1 MSAALPEIRERW
13 LALVAAI
20 NDARAAYYQRDAPTI
35 SDDEYDRLFRELV
48 ELESSWP
55 ELQSG
60 DSPTA
65 SVGGDVAAMFA
76 PVQHLQRMFSLD
88 NVFSQDELAEWLQR
102 VEKALDGQP
111 EYLCELKIDGL
122 AVDAVYRHGRLA
134 SLATRGDG
142 TTGEDVTYN
151 SSFIEDVPAM
161 LLPREGREVPDLLE
175 VRGEVFFTNAF
186 FERLNEEQLALHL
199 TPFANPRNAAAGS
212 LRQRIDR
219 RQQDLAAALE
229 GGVPQKGLLPQQGAP
244 QQGVPQQG
252 VPQQGVPQQGVL
264 APLDRGQSRI
274 DRLRS
279 DLERAISR
287 LSGLRFTV
295 HGIGQVEGVS
305 ISTLSEGYE
314 LLANLGLPVSAQAKV
329 VPNAHDVRVF
339 IEHFGEHR
347 HDVEHEIDGVVVKV
361 NGIDLQAHLGETSR
375 APRWAIAYKYP
386 PEVVRTRLLDIRV
399 NVGRTGRVTPYAV
412 MEPVRVAGSTVAMAT
427 LHNAFE
433 VERKGVL
440 IGDMVFL
447 RKAGDVIPE
456 VLGPV
461 VEVRD
466 GTERAFAMPDACPD
480 CGSALRTEKEG
491 DKDVRCPNARSC
503 PAQLRERLAHVAS
516 RSALDIEGLGDKAA
530 RALLESG
537 VLADEGDLFLIE
549 EDDLRRSAFF
559 TREAGRGESGAQL
572 TENAKTVLA
581 ELAVAR
587 TRPLWRVLVA
597 LSMRHVGPPTAKEL
611 AREFGS
617 IDAIRSATAEELSGV
632 EGVGMV
638 IAESIREW
646 FAVDWHQEVIEKW
659 RRGGVTLEEGPTLR
673 ESGPLTG
680 FTFVITGALEGFT
693 RETASEAVTN
703 LGAKVAGS
711 VSKTTTAL
719 IQGDAGGKASSKL
732 KKAEALGI
740 PVLDL
745 EAFRTLLADGV
756 DAALGGLDGLSG
768 PRAT

>member
-1 MSAALPEIRERW
+1 MSDVELTQAPSAASETAARPEIRERW
-13 LALVAAI
+13 SALVAAI
-20 NDARAAYYQRDAPTI
+20 NDARAAYYRRDAPTI
-35 SDDEYDRLFRELV
+35 SDDEYDRLFRELT
-48 ELESSWP
+48 ELEASWP

-102 VEKALDGQP
+102 VEKSLDGEP
-111 EYLCELKIDGL
+111 EFLCELKIDGL

-161 LLPREGREVPDLLE
+161 LRPREGHEVPDLLE

-186 FERLNEEQLALHL
+186 FESLNEEQRALHL

-219 RQQDLAAALE
+219 REQDLATAQE
-229 GGVPQKGLLPQQGAP
+229 GVVLQQGEPA
-244 QQGVPQQG
+244 QS
-252 VPQQGVPQQGVL
+252 
-264 APLDRGQSRI
+264 DRGQARI

-279 DLERAISR
+279 DLERAIVR

-295 HGIGQVEGVS
+295 HGIGQVDGVS

-329 VPNAHDVRVF
+329 VPNAQDVRAF

-347 HDVEHEIDGVVVKV
+347 HDVEHDIDGVVVKV
-361 NGIDLQAHLGETSR
+361 NDIDLQARLGETSR

-412 MEPVRVAGSTVAMAT
+412 MDPVRVAGSTVAMAT

-440 IGDMVFL
+440 IGDLVFL

-466 GTERAFAMPDACPD
+466 GTERAFVMPDACPD
-480 CGSALRTEKEG
+480 CGSALRAEKEG

-537 VLADEGDLFLIE
+537 VLVDEGDLFLID

-559 TREAGRGESGAQL
+559 TRDAGRGESGAQL

-611 AREFGS
+611 ARAFGS
-617 IDAIRSATAEELSGV
+617 IDAIQSATAEELSSA

-659 RRGGVTLEEGPTLR
+659 RRGGVSLEEVGGPTLR
-673 ESGPLTG
+673 DSGPLAG

-693 RETASEAVTN
+693 RETASEAVMD
-703 LGAKVAGS
+703 LGAKVSGS

-732 KKAEALGI
+732 KKAESLGI

-745 EAFRTLLADGV
+745 EGFRRLLADGV
-756 DAALGGLDGLSG
+756 DVALEGARGASETVG
-768 PRAT
+768 P

>member
-1 MSAALPEIRERW
+1 VTAKKRW
-13 LALVAAI
+13 LDLASAV
-20 NDARAAYYQRDAPTI
+20 NEARAAYYQRDEPTI
-35 SDDEYDRLFRELV
+35 ADDEYDRLFRELV
-48 ELESSWP
+48 ELEAAWP

-60 DSPTA
+60 DSPTV
-65 SVGGDVAAMFA
+65 SVGGDVAEMFT

-88 NVFSQDELAEWLQR
+88 NVFSQDELTEWLQR
-102 VEKALDGQP
+102 VEKGLDAPP
-111 EYLCELKIDGL
+111 EFLCELKIDGL
-122 AVDAVYRHGRLA
+122 AVDAVYRAGRLV

-151 SSFIEDVPAM
+151 ASFIDDVPAV
-161 LLPREGREVPDLLE
+161 LRPANGQEVPDLLE

-186 FERLNEEQLALHL
+186 FERLNEEQLALKS

-212 LRQRIDR
+212 LRQRVDR
-219 RQQDLAAALE
+219 REQDLAAAQQSAPTGQE
-229 GGVPQKGLLPQQGAP
+229 SGSGSGSGLGSGPTRSPRTTRLQSD
-244 QQGVPQQG
+244 
-252 VPQQGVPQQGVL
+252 
-264 APLDRGQSRI
+264 LDR
-274 DRLRS
+274 
-279 DLERAISR
+279 AITR

-295 HGIGQVEGVS
+295 HGIGKVEGVA
-305 ISTLSEGYE
+305 IGTLSEGYA
-314 LLANLGLPVSAQAKV
+314 LLANLGLPVSTQALV
-329 VPNAHDVRVF
+329 VADPTGVRAF

-361 NGIDLQAHLGETSR
+361 NDIALQSRLGETSR

-386 PEVVRTRLLDIRV
+386 PEVVRTRLVDIRV

-461 VEVRD
+461 VEARD
-466 GTERAFAMPDACPD
+466 GSERAFVMPDTCPD
-480 CGSALRTEKEG
+480 CGTQLRPEKEG

-503 PAQLRERLAHVAS
+503 PAQLRERLSHVAS

-530 RALLESG
+530 RALLETG
-537 VLADEGDLFLIE
+537 VLTDEGDLFLVS
-549 EDDLRRSAFF
+549 EDDLRRSSFF
-559 TREAGRGESGAQL
+559 TREAGRGESGPQL

-581 ELAVAR
+581 ELDVAR
-587 TRPLWRVLVA
+587 RRPLWRVLVA

-611 AREFGS
+611 ARAFGS
-617 IDAIRSATAEELSGV
+617 VDAISAASAEELAST

-646 FAVDWHQEVIEKW
+646 FAEEWHRDVIDKW
-659 RRGGVTLEEGPTLR
+659 RRGGVSLADEASVDR
-673 ESGPLTG
+673 AAGPLEG
-680 FTFVITGALEGFT
+680 LTFVITGALEGFT
-693 RETASEAVTN
+693 RETAAEAVTD
-703 LGAKVAGS
+703 LGGKVAGS
-711 VSKTTTAL
+711 VSKSTTAL
-719 IQGDAGGKASSKL
+719 IQGDAGGKPSSKL

-740 PVLDL
+740 RVLDA
-745 EAFRTLLADGV
+745 EGFRSLLSGGPS
-756 DAALGGLDGLSG
+756 AALGSAAQE
-768 PRAT
+768 RE